1 MARVKPTQLSSKLLH
16 AIMTVESGGNV
27 NAVSGDG
34 KSIGP
39 YQIQEPYYNAAVQ
52 FDSGLSAQG
61 AKWQN
66 CKGKDS
72 VSYSERVMQVR
83 SSLLVS
89 SGTK

>member
-1 MARVKPTQLSSKLLH
+1 M
-16 AIMTVESGGNV
+16 
-27 NAVSGDG
+27 NAVSVDG

-39 YQIQEPYYNAAVQ
+39 YQIQEPYWNAAVQ
-52 FDSGLSAQG
+52 FDSGLSAGG

-89 SGTK
+89 SSTT